1 MVRRSTWILLAIFGL
16 LVGFAWLFQRDQRLK
31 VENKPTGTP
40 VAESANLFNLT
51 GAQVDFVNFS
61 DSSGRIIEFS
71 RNSETGQWTIT
82 GVLEDQVDSPEIGS
96 NLAQLFAIKAQEILY
111 QAPPLDSIGLAFP
124 VYHISMTTASGKL
137 IVLDVGTVTPV
148 GKGYYVRVDSGPV
161 VIVDKV
167 MLEVILDTLSN
178 PPLTVTT
185 SPEIINP
192 DTVFP
197 SDSGIQITSTP

>member
-1 MVRRSTWILLAIFGL
+1 
-16 LVGFAWLFQRDQRLK
+16 
-31 VENKPTGTP
+31 
-40 VAESANLFNLT
+40 
-51 GAQVDFVNFS
+51 
-61 DSSGRIIEFS
+61 
-71 RNSETGQWTIT
+71 
-82 GVLEDQVDSPEIGS
+82 
-96 NLAQLFAIKAQEILY
+96 
-111 QAPPLDSIGLAFP
+111 
-124 VYHISMTTASGKL
+124 MTTASGKL